1 MHTYST
7 PLSRLFDAVNYVFL
21 ALVALAAFVP
31 FLYVVVTSFS
41 TQNTVW
47 PTEFSL
53 DTYKYIFSTN
63 TFVRSIGVS
72 IYITLLGTV
81 LSLLTTSLMAY
92 SLSFKYLPG
101 RSGIL
106 LMVLFTMLFQGGMI
120 PSYFVVKQLGMIDST
135 WSLMI
140 PGLVSAFYLI
150 VMRDFFSS
158 VPHELIESAKIDGA
172 HDIGILL
179 RIVMPL
185 SLPALA
191 AFGLFYAVGLWNQ
204 YFSAIMYINSPEK
217 WPVQVI
223 LRQIVVLASGGLGDA
238 GGSSGENV
246 AYYGQG
252 VKMAVIVVSTIPIL
266 LVYPFLQKHF
276 AKGALLGS
284 VKG

>member
-1 MHTYST
+1 MHTHASL
-7 PLSRLFDAVNYVFL
+7 PSKIFDAINFTVL
-21 ALVALAAFVP
+21 GLVGLAAFLP
-31 FLYVVVTSFS
+31 FVYVVVTSFS
-41 TQNTVW
+41 AQNVVW
-47 PTEFSL
+47 PTEFTL
-53 DTYKYIFSTN
+53 DTYKYIFSTA

-72 IYITLLGTV
+72 VYITLLGTV
-81 LSLLTTSLMAY
+81 LSLLATSLMAY

-106 LMVLFTMLFQGGMI
+106 LMVLFTMLFNGGLI
-120 PSYFVVKQLGMIDST
+120 PTYFVVKQLGMINSL
-135 WSLMI
+135 WSLMV
-140 PGLVSAFYLI
+140 PGLISAFYLI
-150 VMRDFFSS
+150 VMRDFFAS

-179 RIVMPL
+179 RIVLPL

-191 AFGLFYAVGLWNQ
+191 AFGLFYAVGIWNQ
-204 YFSAIMYINSPEK
+204 YFSAIMYINTPEK

-223 LRQIVVLASGGLGDA
+223 LRQIVVLASGGLGDS